1 MIQVDPW
8 IHRLILFLFYWL
20 YTDEAIERKSSVPML
35 PVLVINL
42 PDAEV
47 RMKEF
52 MQRMSQTLHG
62 MVTVER
68 VEAIDGRHGRL
79 RLEDVNVTP
88 HTRYG
93 IQNRLAISDKESL
106 QCMEA
111 VANFMGHRACWK
123 RIVDSKWPAAIVM
136 EDDACPVPRMAEWLT
151 QNSAWITTNVA
162 EWDVLLL
169 GFEILPF
176 GTASKCMQAV
186 TLGGV
191 TVYRPLPQ
199 CHKHIF
205 GSHCYLVSQNGADAL
220 LKHGKPMELH
230 ADMFLLLCSSLGLI
244 KGFIADY
251 RSMCWQCNVG
261 DNHRWWFESET
272 IPHIDWAKTNIKAI
286 IPDISIRC
294 SCIVLLSAIGVVV
307 CFIVLM
313 QQRKK

>member
-1 MIQVDPW
+1 
-8 IHRLILFLFYWL
+8 
-20 YTDEAIERKSSVPML
+20 ML

-42 PDAEV
+42 QDAEA
-47 RMKEF
+47 RMQAF
-52 MQRMSQTLHG
+52 MQRMSHMLQG

-79 RLEDVNVTP
+79 RLEDVDVTP
-88 HTRYG
+88 QTRYG
-93 IQNRLAISDKESL
+93 IQNRLAIADKESL

-151 QNSAWITTNVA
+151 QNSAWIMTNVA

-169 GFEILPF
+169 GFEIQPF

-220 LKHGKPMELH
+220 LKH
-230 ADMFLLLCSSLGLI
+230 
-244 KGFIADY
+244 
-251 RSMCWQCNVG
+251 
-261 DNHRWWFESET
+261 
-272 IPHIDWAKTNIKAI
+272 
-286 IPDISIRC
+286 
-294 SCIVLLSAIGVVV
+294 
-307 CFIVLM
+307 
-313 QQRKK
+313 